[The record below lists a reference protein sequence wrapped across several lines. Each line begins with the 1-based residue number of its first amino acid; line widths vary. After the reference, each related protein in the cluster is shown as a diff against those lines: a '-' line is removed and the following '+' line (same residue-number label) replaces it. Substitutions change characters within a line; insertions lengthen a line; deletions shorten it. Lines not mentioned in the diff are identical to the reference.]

1 MVGPTMTEHRKP
13 IVIERTSGWRF
24 IDVSELYR
32 YRDMLRFL
40 AWRQIKVLYA
50 QSVLGIGWAVL
61 QPLLTMVV
69 FAIVFGRLARVDS
82 QGLPYQLFSFCAI
95 VPWTYFANSIL
106 EAGNSLVS
114 QADMINKVYFPRIIL
129 PLSSVLAKLLDL
141 AIALLTLLVL
151 LLMHGQVP
159 TRNIWILPI
168 LVAVMV
174 IAALGIGLWLTTL
187 AVKYRD
193 VKHAMTFLV
202 QLGMFASPV
211 AYSANAVP
219 EAWQTLYA
227 LNPMVGVIEGFR
239 AALLGSTAIP
249 WSWIAIGGL
258 SASLLLISGLFY
270 FRRQE
275 RLFADLA

>member
-1 MVGPTMTEHRKP
+1 MTEYRKP

-24 IDVSELYR
+24 IDAGELYR

-50 QSVLGIGWAVL
+50 QSILGIGWAVL

-82 QGLPYQLFSFCAI
+82 QGLPYSLFAFCAI

-141 AIALLTLLVL
+141 AIAMLTLLAL

-159 TRNIWILPI
+159 TGGIWILPV
-168 LVAVMV
+168 LVIVMV
-174 IAALGIGLWLTTL
+174 IASLGIGLWLTTL

-219 EAWQTLYA
+219 EAWQPLYA

-258 SASLLLISGLFY
+258 SASLLLVSGLFY